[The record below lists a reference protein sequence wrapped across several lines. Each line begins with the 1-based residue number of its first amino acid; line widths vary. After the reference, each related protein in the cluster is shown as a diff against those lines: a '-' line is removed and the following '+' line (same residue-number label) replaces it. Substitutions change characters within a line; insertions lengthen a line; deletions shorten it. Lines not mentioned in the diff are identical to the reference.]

1 MTLYEVITEA
11 DNLRPNA
18 IDDEMKARWVMQLE
32 VEYAELMDVDV
43 PELLFPDDQT
53 LLMPSPHDYSYVY
66 YLNACIDNHNQD
78 TALYNNDHAM
88 SNAAVDDAKSYYRR
102 HNRPTSKGNWTTRV
116 TGANVM
122 QYSSDPLDLEG

>member
-43 PELLFPDDQT
+43 PELMFPDDQT

-102 HNRPTSKGNWTTRV
+102 RNRPAYKGNWTTRA
-116 TGANVM
+116 TGANVRT
-122 QYSSDPLDLEG
+122 YSTDPLDLEG